1 MRMTKFFTHRAARRY
16 AAVTVVALAFVQAS
30 SAEIAVKSGEKIA
43 FLGDSIT
50 EGGWGNPLG
59 YVHLVMA
66 GLEANGVKAEAVPAG
81 ISGHKS
87 DNMLA
92 RLERD
97 VIAKKP
103 QWMTLSCGVND
114 VWHGKNGV
122 ALDEAALAS
131 GDYGPGGA
139 ARGTYKK
146 NIAEIVEKVEAAG
159 IRVVLLTATVI
170 QEKLDNAENA
180 KLAPYNDYLRALARE
195 KKLRLADLNALFQE
209 RIKAENKPKQKV
221 LTSDGVH
228 MAREGDKLMAKGVLQ
243 ALGLDAAQLKTA
255 EGAWARMQD
264 AAKKSAAVK
273 EAAAKLKAQAF
284 LTVESAGPDYIVQG
298 EYANDWGGAQVIALG
313 DDKFRVVIHKGGLPG
328 AGWDQSPKTEVEGRR
343 KGAVVV
349 FTNASNGWT
358 YSIDRGVLTTKTDQG
373 DVYEM
378 KKVSRTSPTLG
389 AKPPAGA
396 DILFDGT
403 SVDAW
408 SNGQIDERHFL
419 RCGTK
424 SKALFTNFTLHLEFL
439 LPFKPYGR
447 GQDRGNS
454 GVYFQD
460 RYEVQVLDS
469 FGLKGENNECG
480 GIYTKH
486 KPAVNMCF
494 PPLVWQTYDV
504 EFEAAQFDDGGQKI
518 KNAVMTVKHNG
529 VLIHDK
535 AEVDGTTT
543 ASGINT
549 VTPIGGPIQLQ
560 DHGNPIYYRNI
571 WAVRH

>member
-1 MRMTKFFTHRAARRY
+1 MTKFSAHYGAARLF
-16 AAVTVVALAFVQAS
+16 AAAAIAITFVQAA
-30 SAEIAVKSGEKIA
+30 SAEIAVKSGEKVA

-50 EGGWGNPLG
+50 EGGWGNPVG
-59 YVHLVMA
+59 YVRLVMA
-66 GLEANGVKAEAVPAG
+66 GLEANGVKAVAVPAG

-122 ALDEAALAS
+122 ALDDAALAS
-131 GDYGPGGA
+131 GDFGTGGT

-146 NIAEIVEKVEAAG
+146 NIAEIVNRAEAAG
-159 IRVVLLTATVI
+159 IQVVVLTATVI
-170 QEKLDNAENA
+170 HEKLDNAENT
-180 KLAPYNDYLRALARE
+180 KLAPYNDYLRTLARE

-209 RIKAENKPKQKV
+209 RIKTENKPNQKV

-228 MAREGDKLMAKGVLQ
+228 MAVEGDKLMAKGVLM
-243 ALGLDAAQLKTA
+243 ALGLDAAQLKAA
-255 EGAWARMQD
+255 EEAWGQAEA
-264 AAKKSAAVK
+264 AAKKAA
-273 EAAAKLKAQAF
+273 AAAKLKAQAF
-284 LTVESAGPDYIVQG
+284 LTVESAGQDYVDQG

-313 DDKFRVVIHKGGLPG
+313 DDRFRAVIHKGGLPG
-328 AGWDQSPKTEVEGRR
+328 AGWDKSPKTEIEGRR
-343 KGAVVV
+343 NGAAIL
-349 FTNASNGWT
+349 FTNASTGRT
-358 YSIDRGVLTTKTDQG
+358 YSIAQGVLTTKTDQG
-373 DVYEM
+373 DVYQM

-389 AKPPAGA
+389 AQPPAGA

-403 SVDAW
+403 TADGW
-408 SNGQIDERHFL
+408 QNGKIDERRFL

-424 SKALFTNFTLHLEFL
+424 SKAIFTNFTLHIEFL

-504 EFEAAQFDDGGQKI
+504 DFTAAKFDEAGQKI
-518 KNAVMTVKHNG
+518 KNAMLTVKHNG
-529 VLIHDK
+529 VLIHDQ
-535 AEVDGTTT
+535 AEIDSTTT
-543 ASGINT
+543 ASGLNT
-549 VTPIGGPIQLQ
+549 VTPSGGPIQLQ

-571 WAVRH
+571 WAVR

>member
-1 MRMTKFFTHRAARRY
+1 MFLRRKAAWRF
-16 AAVTVVALAFVQAS
+16 AAAAVVALTFVRPAF
-30 SAEIAVKSGEKIA
+30 AEIAVKSGEKIA

-50 EGGWGNPLG
+50 AGGWGNPVG
-59 YVHLVMA
+59 YVQLVMA
-66 GLEANGVKAEAVPAG
+66 GLEANGIKAIAVPAG

-92 RLERD
+92 RLDRD

-122 ALDEAALAS
+122 ALDETALTA
-131 GDYGPGGA
+131 GDFGANGA

-146 NIAEIVEKVEAAG
+146 NIASIVEKAEAAG
-159 IRVVLLTATVI
+159 IQVVLLTATVI
-170 QEKLDNAENA
+170 HEKLDNAENA
-180 KLAPYNDYLRALARE
+180 RLAPYNGYLRTLARE
-195 KKLRLADLNALFQE
+195 KKLRLADLNSMFQE
-209 RIKAENKPKQKV
+209 RIKAENKPNQKV

-228 MAREGDKLMAKGVLQ
+228 MAIEGDKLMAKGVLM
-243 ALGLDAAQLKTA
+243 AFGLEAAELKTA
-255 EGAWARMQD
+255 EQAWGKLEETAKN
-264 AAKKSAAVK
+264 AA
-273 EAAAKLKAQAF
+273 AAAKLRAQAF
-284 LTVESAGPDYIVQG
+284 LTVESAGQDYADQG
-298 EYANDWGGAQVIALG
+298 EYANDWGGAQVLALG
-313 DDKFRVVIHKGGLPG
+313 DDRFRVVIHKGGLPG
-328 AGWDQSPKTEVEGRR
+328 AGWDKSPKTEVEGRR
-343 KGAVVV
+343 NGAVIL
-349 FTNASNGWT
+349 FTNATTGWM
-358 YSIDRGVLTTKTDQG
+358 YSLAQGVLTTKTAQG

-378 KKVSRTSPTLG
+378 KKVSRSSPTLG

-396 DILFDGT
+396 EILFDGT
-403 SVDAW
+403 NADAW
-408 SNGQIDERHFL
+408 QNGKIDERHFL

-424 SKALFTNFTLHLEFL
+424 SKALFTNFTLHIEFL

-494 PPLVWQTYDV
+494 PPLVWQTYDA
-504 EFEAAQFDDGGQKI
+504 EFEAAKFSESGKKI
-518 KNAVMTVKHNG
+518 KNAVMSVKHNG
-529 VLIHDK
+529 VLIHDRV
-535 AEVDGTTT
+535 EIDTTTT

-549 VTPIGGPIQLQ
+549 VTPVGGPIQLQ

-571 WAVRH
+571 WAVHR

>member
-1 MRMTKFFTHRAARRY
+1 MTLFSPHLGAARRF
-16 AAVTVVALAFVQAS
+16 ASVAVLTFALATSV

-50 EGGWGNPLG
+50 HGGWGNPVG
-59 YVHLVMA
+59 YVRLVMA
-66 GLEANGVKAEAVPAG
+66 GLEANGVKAVAVPAG
-81 ISGHKS
+81 IGGHKS

-92 RLERD
+92 RVDKD
-97 VIAKKP
+97 VIAKQP

-122 ALDEAALAS
+122 ALDEAALAA
-131 GDYGPGGA
+131 GDFGTGGA

-146 NIAEIVEKVEAAG
+146 NIAAIVDKAGAAG
-159 IRVVLLTATVI
+159 IKVVLLTATVI
-170 QEKLDNAENA
+170 HEKLDNAENA
-180 KLAPYNDYLRALARE
+180 KLAPYNDSLRALAKE
-195 KKLRLADLNALFQE
+195 KKLPLADLNAMFQE
-209 RIKAENKPKQKV
+209 RIKAENKPGQKV

-228 MAREGDKLMAKGVLQ
+228 MAIEGDKLMAKGVLM
-243 ALGLDAAQLKTA
+243 AFGLNAAELKKA
-255 EGAWARMQD
+255 DEAWGPMEE
-264 AAKKSAAVK
+264 AAKKAA
-273 EAAAKLKAQAF
+273 AAAKLRSQAF
-284 LTVESAGPDYIVQG
+284 LTVESAGQDYADQG

-313 DDKFRVVIHKGGLPG
+313 DDRFRAVIHKGGLPG
-328 AGWDQSPKTEVEGRR
+328 AGWDKSPKTEVEGRR
-343 KGAVVV
+343 HGAAIL
-349 FTNASNGWT
+349 FTNATTGWT
-358 YSIDRGVLTTKTDQG
+358 YSIAQGVLTTKTDEG
-373 DVYEM
+373 DVYQM
-378 KKVSRTSPTLG
+378 KKVSRSSPTLG
-389 AKPPAGA
+389 AKAPAGA
-396 DILFDGT
+396 HILFDGT
-403 SVDAW
+403 NADGW
-408 SNGQIDERHFL
+408 RNGRIDGRRFL
-419 RCGTK
+419 QSGTT
-424 SKALFTNFTLHLEFL
+424 SKDIFTNFTLHLEFL

-504 EFEAAQFDDGGQKI
+504 DFSAATFDEAGKKI
-518 KNAVMTVKHNG
+518 KNAILTVKHNG
-529 VLIHDK
+529 VLIHDQV
-535 AEVDGTTT
+535 EVNSTTT
-543 ASGINT
+543 SSGLNT

-571 WAVRH
+571 WAVRK

>member
-1 MRMTKFFTHRAARRY
+1 MTNYSSHYGAARRL
-16 AAVTVVALAFVQAS
+16 AAAASVAFAFVQAI

-50 EGGWGNPLG
+50 EGGWGNPRG
-59 YVHLVMA
+59 YVRLVMA

-87 DNMLA
+87 DNMLV

-122 ALDEAALAS
+122 ALDEAALAA
-131 GDYGPGGA
+131 GDYGSAGA

-146 NIAEIVEKVEAAG
+146 NIAGIVEKAEAAG
-159 IRVVLLTATVI
+159 IKVVLLTATVI
-170 QEKLDNAENA
+170 QEKLDNAENG
-180 KLAPYNDYLRALARE
+180 KLAPYNDYLRRLARE
-195 KKLRLADLNALFQE
+195 KNLRLADLNAMFQE
-209 RIKAENKPKQKV
+209 RIKAENKPNQKV

-228 MAREGDKLMAKGVLQ
+228 MAVEGDKLMAAGVLQ
-243 ALGLDAAQLKTA
+243 ALGLDAAQLKA
-255 EGAWARMQD
+255 AQDAWAK
-264 AAKKSAAVK
+264 AAPKPKP
-273 EAAAKLKAQAF
+273 QAF
-284 LTVESAGPDYIVQG
+284 LTVESAGQDYADQG

-313 DDKFRVVIHKGGLPG
+313 DDKFRAVIHKGGLPG
-328 AGWDQSPKTEVEGRR
+328 AGWDKSPKTEVEGRR
-343 KGAVVV
+343 KGMAIL

-358 YSIDRGVLTTKTDQG
+358 YSLAGGVLSTKTDTG

-378 KKVSRTSPTLG
+378 KKVSRTSPTLD

-396 DILFDGT
+396 DVLFDGT
-403 SVDAW
+403 NADAW
-408 SNGQIDERHFL
+408 RNGQIDERHFL
-419 RCGTK
+419 RCGTT
-424 SKALFTNFTLHLEFL
+424 SKALFTNFTLHIEFL
-439 LPFKPYGR
+439 LPFKPSGR
-447 GQDRGNS
+447 GQDRANS

-494 PPLVWQTYDV
+494 PPLVWQTYDA
-504 EFEAAQFDDGGQKI
+504 EFEAARFDGNGHKI
-518 KNAVMTVKHNG
+518 KNAVLTVKHNG

-535 AEVDGTTT
+535 AEVDSTTT
-543 ASGINT
+543 SSGINT

-571 WAVRH
+571 WAVRQ

>member
-1 MRMTKFFTHRAARRY
+1 
-16 AAVTVVALAFVQAS
+16 
-30 SAEIAVKSGEKIA
+30 
-43 FLGDSIT
+43 
-50 EGGWGNPLG
+50 
-59 YVHLVMA
+59 
-66 GLEANGVKAEAVPAG
+66 
-81 ISGHKS
+81 
-87 DNMLA
+87 MLA

-97 VIAKKP
+97 VIARKP

-131 GDYGPGGA
+131 GDYGPAGA

-146 NIAEIVEKVEAAG
+146 NIAEIVEKAEAAG
-159 IRVVLLTATVI
+159 IKVVLLTATVI
-170 QEKLDNAENA
+170 QEKLDNPENT
-180 KLAPYNDYLRALARE
+180 KLAPYNDYLRTLARE

-209 RIKAENKPKQKV
+209 RIKAENKPTQKV

-228 MAREGDKLMAKGVLQ
+228 MAREGDKLMATGVLQ
-243 ALGLDAAQLKTA
+243 AFGLEAAQLKTA
-255 EGAWARMQD
+255 QEAWARLEK
-264 AAKKSAAVK
+264 AAK
-273 EAAAKLKAQAF
+273 EAEAKKATAF
-284 LTVESAGPDYIVQG
+284 LTVESAGQDYVDQG
-298 EYANDWGGAQVIALG
+298 EYANGWGGAQVIALG

-328 AGWDQSPKTEVEGRR
+328 AGWDKSPKTEVEGRR
-343 KGAVVV
+343 NGAAIL

-358 YSIDRGVLTTKTDQG
+358 YSVARGVLTTKTDQG

-378 KKVSRTSPTLG
+378 KKVSRTSATLG
-389 AKPPAGA
+389 AKPPVGA

-403 SVDAW
+403 SANAW

-424 SKALFTNFTLHLEFL
+424 SKALFTNFTLHVEFL

-504 EFEAAQFDDGGQKI
+504 EFEAAKFDDGGNKI

-535 AEVDGTTT
+535 AEIDGTTT

-549 VTPIGGPIQLQ
+549 VTLIGGPIQLQ

-571 WAVRH
+571 WAVRQ

>member
-1 MRMTKFFTHRAARRY
+1 MTKLSTHHGAARRFAAA
-16 AAVTVVALAFVQAS
+16 AAVVITFVQAA

-50 EGGWGNPLG
+50 EGGWGNPVG
-59 YVHLVMA
+59 YVRLVMA
-66 GLEANGVKAEAVPAG
+66 GLDANGVKAVAVPAG
-81 ISGHKS
+81 IGGHKS

-92 RLERD
+92 RLDKD

-122 ALDEAALAS
+122 ALDEAALAA
-131 GDYGPGGA
+131 GDFGTGGA

-146 NIAEIVEKVEAAG
+146 NIAEIVEKAETAG
-159 IRVVLLTATVI
+159 IQVVLLTATVI
-170 QEKLDNAENA
+170 NEKLDNAENA
-180 KLAPYNDYLRALARE
+180 KLAPYNDYLRTLARE
-195 KKLRLADLNALFQE
+195 KKLRLADLNAMCQE
-209 RIKAENKPKQKV
+209 RIRAENKPNQKV

-228 MAREGDKLMAKGVLQ
+228 MAIEGDKLMAKGVLM

-255 EGAWARMQD
+255 EQAWGPAEE
-264 AAKKSAAVK
+264 AAKKAA
-273 EAAAKLKAQAF
+273 AAAKLRAQAF
-284 LTVESAGPDYIVQG
+284 LTVESAGQDYADQG
-298 EYANDWGGAQVIALG
+298 EYANDKAGAQVIALG
-313 DDKFRVVIHKGGLPG
+313 DDKFRVVIHQGGLPG
-328 AGWDQSPKTEVEGRR
+328 AGWDKSPKTEVEGRR
-343 KGAVVV
+343 NGAAIL
-349 FTNASNGWT
+349 FTNASTGWT
-358 YSIDRGVLTTKTDQG
+358 YSVARGVLIAKTGTG
-373 DVYEM
+373 DVSEM

-403 SVDAW
+403 TADGW
-408 SNGQIDERHFL
+408 SKGRIDGRQFL
-419 RCGTK
+419 QSGTK
-424 SKALFTNFTLHLEFL
+424 SKALFTNFTLHIEFL

-494 PPLVWQTYDV
+494 PPLVWQTYDA
-504 EFEAAQFDDGGQKI
+504 EFEAAKFDEAGQKI
-518 KNAVMTVKHNG
+518 KNAVLTVKHNG
-529 VLIHDK
+529 VLIHDQV
-535 AEVDGTTT
+535 EINSTTT

-571 WAVRH
+571 WAVRR

>member
-1 MRMTKFFTHRAARRY
+1 MTTFPLHHRAARY
-16 AAVTVVALAFVQAS
+16 FAAAAVVALGYVHAS
-30 SAEIAVKSGEKIA
+30 SAEIAVKTGEKIA

-59 YVHLVMA
+59 YVRLVMA
-66 GLEANGVKAEAVPAG
+66 GLDANGVKAEAVPAG

-97 VIAKKP
+97 VIARKP

-139 ARGTYKK
+139 ARGTYKR
-146 NIAEIVEKVEAAG
+146 NIAEMVEKAEGAG
-159 IRVVLLTATVI
+159 IKVVLLTATVI
-170 QEKLDNAENA
+170 QEKLDNTENA
-180 KLAPYNDYLRALARE
+180 KLAPYNDYLRTLARE
-195 KKLRLADLNALFQE
+195 KKLRLADLNAMFQE
-209 RIKAENKPKQKV
+209 RIKAENKPTQKV

-228 MAREGDKLMAKGVLQ
+228 MAREGDRLMATGVLQ
-243 ALGLDAAQLKTA
+243 ALGLDAAQLKNA
-255 EGAWARMQD
+255 QDAWARTVE
-264 AAKKSAAVK
+264 KPKP
-273 EAAAKLKAQAF
+273 QAF
-284 LTVESAGPDYIVQG
+284 LTVESAGQDYVDQG
-298 EYANDWGGAQVIALG
+298 EYANAWGGSQVIALG
-313 DDKFRVVIHKGGLPG
+313 DDQFRVVIHKGGLPG
-328 AGWDQSPKTEVEGRR
+328 AGWDKSPKTELNGRR
-343 KGAVVV
+343 EGAAIL

-358 YSIDRGVLTTKTDQG
+358 YSIAKGVITTKTDTG
-373 DVYEM
+373 DNYEM

-389 AKPPAGA
+389 AQPPAGA

-403 SVDAW
+403 NADAW
-408 SNGQIDERHFL
+408 RNGEIDDRHFL
-419 RCGTK
+419 RSGTK
-424 SKALFTNFTLHLEFL
+424 SKALLTNFTLHIEFL

-504 EFEAAQFDDGGQKI
+504 EFEAAKFDDGGLKI
-518 KNAVMTVKHNG
+518 KNAVMTVRHNG

-571 WAVRH
+571 WAVRQ